1 MAEITASMVKEL
13 REATGAGPLDCK
25 KALEENGGDLQ
36 KAIEYLRERGIA
48 KAVKKLGKG
57 RVMNEGVIE
66 TYEHF
71 NKRLGV
77 MVEVNCET
85 DFVAATDGFK
95 SFAKDVAL
103 HIANLA
109 PQYINV
115 EDVPE
120 SVVAAEREM
129 QMRILKEDEKNAN
142 KPDEILE
149 KIIEGRMGKF
159 YDEIVLMEQ
168 AFLKDDSKKISDLL
182 KETVA
187 ELGES
192 IQISRFSRFALGEG
206 DDEGDEDQ
214 DE

>member
-182 KETVA
+182 MTKVMKIRMSNQPDRRRMHHIRRNFK
-187 ELGES
+187 LC
-192 IQISRFSRFALGEG
+192 
-206 DDEGDEDQ
+206 
-214 DE
+214 